1 MAELKQY
8 IDLKNQKEKNE
19 RQAKPKSHRG
29 VQKIGSTA
37 VEESSRAAEGPAGLQ
52 KQSAENK
59 AKEPASAPIPE
70 ANAIGGAF
78 YLELLKTPTETFEEL
93 KKALDNMEDT
103 DYSVSEEDW
112 ACHGIVY
119 SDDKWMMARAQIVQ
133 LEQERSGTFLEL
145 NKLEGD
151 GFVFADLFKMN
162 VTKALEGTVKDDSV
176 AQAEVVEEDDDH
188 KFLDFGADEDS
199 AQMLMN
205 QFLNHLKPSEGLAKG
220 YDQNNVFAAVSCLGH
235 NVEENF
241 EFINGFQE
249 PIVEGVLEVLRFE
262 ETSFLPTV
270 YFGSKLVSAFLQE
283 DKLDSDL
290 KKWKNVEMLVEAL
303 KKHCIGEETVD
314 TEMGTAGRQI
324 TKSRQSMKILSEAI
338 CKFAALC
345 EKSELT
351 PKMKDSFT
359 KIFEQV
365 PDKELQSNLLQLL

>member
-1 MAELKQY
+1 M
-8 IDLKNQKEKNE
+8 
-19 RQAKPKSHRG
+19 G
-29 VQKIGSTA
+29 
-37 VEESSRAAEGPAGLQ
+37 
-52 KQSAENK
+52 
-59 AKEPASAPIPE
+59 
-70 ANAIGGAF
+70 
-78 YLELLKTPTETFEEL
+78 
-93 KKALDNMEDT
+93 
-103 DYSVSEEDW
+103 
-112 ACHGIVY
+112 
-119 SDDKWMMARAQIVQ
+119 
-133 LEQERSGTFLEL
+133 
-145 NKLEGD
+145 
-151 GFVFADLFKMN
+151 
-162 VTKALEGTVKDDSV
+162 
-176 AQAEVVEEDDDH
+176 AQAEIIEEDDDH

-303 KKHCIGEETVD
+303 KKHCIGEQTVD

-324 TKSRQSMKILSEAI
+324 TKSRQSMKFCL
-338 CKFAALC
+338 KQFASSQHFVRSL
-345 EKSELT
+345 
-351 PKMKDSFT
+351 
-359 KIFEQV
+359 
-365 PDKELQSNLLQLL
+365 N